1 MLVIA
6 VVKKNSILPYLTV
19 ENVNRVGPRSQC
31 QESVARYRPLTNTHP
46 HTPRDIQSYR
56 MRAVSAMIFLAV
68 CALMVIVYQAI
79 QQELN
84 IRNQKTSIVVS
95 NEQVKLKEDGI
106 VSVKMQI
113 DDMNKKIAPL
123 AAQRDQLKKQKED
136 QKKLFAQSEKD
147 LGTCKSEKDNLE
159 KKRTEASNI
168 LQKIKE
174 GHEAEWKKAEQEI
187 EDLKHKILDRDLKIC
202 EFVDLKVEETRM
214 LCAGAKL

>member
-1 MLVIA
+1 ML
-6 VVKKNSILPYLTV
+6 
-19 ENVNRVGPRSQC
+19 
-31 QESVARYRPLTNTHP
+31 SVHMDKIIFTP
-46 HTPRDIQSYR
+46 PRDLSLHYRALKPQRAR